1 MARAQLRKFIV
12 GFKLLGAVF
21 IIASTSIYGY
31 CLSLIPAKRY
41 KNLVKILSGIEIL
54 ENEITFSKDTIDE
67 IFIKIATLIE
77 CDCIFRTVTQRNKGE
92 CLFKGWK
99 RAVFQDKEKL
109 CLKASDCE
117 VISMLGAELGIT
129 DVQGQIKNI
138 LHIKELL
145 KKQIEESLDEK
156 KRTSRLYKSMGV
168 ALGVFAAV
176 LLM

>member
-1 MARAQLRKFIV
+1 M
-12 GFKLLGAVF
+12 GGKLLGAVL
-21 IIASTSIYGY
+21 IILSTSIYGY
-31 CLSLIPAKRY
+31 YLSLIPQKRY

-67 IFIKIATLIE
+67 IFLKVAALIE
-77 CDCIFRTVTQRNKGE
+77 CDCIFKTVATRKDEE
-92 CLFKGWK
+92 CLAKRWK
-99 RAVFQDKEKL
+99 RAVYSDREKL
-109 CLKASDCE
+109 CFKLGDCE

-156 KRTSRLYKSMGV
+156 KKTSRLYKSMGI
-168 ALGVFAAV
+168 ALGVFASV